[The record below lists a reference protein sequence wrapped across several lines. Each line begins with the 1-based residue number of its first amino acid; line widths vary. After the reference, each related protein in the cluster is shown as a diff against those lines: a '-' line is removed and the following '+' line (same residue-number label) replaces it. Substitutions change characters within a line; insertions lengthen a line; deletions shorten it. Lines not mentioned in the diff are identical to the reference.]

1 MIATSVLLR
10 GGTVMETQEYVSI
23 YYLLVP
29 ILSLGIVMMVLSM
42 WQMRKACFRNKNK
55 NNFGHQ
61 DKELSVQWPVSFR
74 GGAI

>member
-29 ILSLGIVMMVLSM
+29 ILSLGIVMIVLSM

-55 NNFGHQ
+55 
-61 DKELSVQWPVSFR
+61 K
-74 GGAI
+74 